1 MLKDIRLKIQ
11 DGYEAKRIIEH
22 ALNIGY
28 IVDLSKSYYITHAK
42 YLLIDPNQSIKWC
55 AKEIYITALNYEEIS
70 VKEFLNYR
78 GE

>member
-1 MLKDIRLKIQ
+1 MGIENKDQGKKI
-11 DGYEAKRIIEH
+11 ITH
-22 ALNIGY
+22 CLNIGY
-28 IVDLSKSYYITHAK
+28 IVDLSKLYYITHAK

-55 AKEIYITALNYEEIS
+55 EEEIYITALNYEEMS

>member
-1 MLKDIRLKIQ
+1 
-11 DGYEAKRIIEH
+11 
-22 ALNIGY
+22 
-28 IVDLSKSYYITHAK
+28 
-42 YLLIDPNQSIKWC
+42 LLIDPNQSIKWC